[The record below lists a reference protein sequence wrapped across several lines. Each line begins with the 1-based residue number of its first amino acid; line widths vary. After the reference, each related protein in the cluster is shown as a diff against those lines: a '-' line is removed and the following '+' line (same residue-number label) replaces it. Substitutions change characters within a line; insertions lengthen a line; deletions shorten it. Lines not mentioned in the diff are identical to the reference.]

1 MDLKYL
7 EDADK
12 KNHVA
17 LSMVD
22 AGTSWHMAILLKNRK
37 PKHVIGKV
45 TSEWI
50 AHYGVPNEVVIDQGG
65 EFEAEFIATC
75 EEFGVDTRCV
85 GSHAPW
91 QHGLAERHGSIL
103 GTIWDKLV
111 HQFGTAGSR
120 KAKAL
125 LAVCCQAKNA
135 TITRNGLTPEQAVF
149 GRSLRWTESANADE
163 DEYLLAALG
172 SDGAAWKASQMRSA
186 ARIALL
192 ERDAC
197 DKVRRA
203 MMRQA
208 PTVIGEICPGTRIY
222 LWSPHP
228 MKGRMREDVH
238 R

>member
-1 MDLKYL
+1 M
-7 EDADK
+7 
-12 KNHVA
+12 
-17 LSMVD
+17 
-22 AGTSWHMAILLKNRK
+22 
-37 PKHVIGKV
+37 
-45 TSEWI
+45 
-50 AHYGVPNEVVIDQGG
+50 
-65 EFEAEFIATC
+65 
-75 EEFGVDTRCV
+75 
-85 GSHAPW
+85 
-91 QHGLAERHGSIL
+91 
-103 GTIWDKLV
+103 
-111 HQFGTAGSR
+111 
-120 KAKAL
+120 
-125 LAVCCQAKNA
+125 
-135 TITRNGLTPEQAVF
+135 F

-222 LWSPHP
+222 FWSPHP

-238 R
+238 RWRGPATFVARESPGRYFVGWRGRVLLVAKGQMRYATAEETAAATVIAKDANLTAEQPQDKKA